1 MVQDIS
7 EILYYYYT
15 VTVYRKVAQ
24 EKKEKVKIK
33 WKKAFSVG
41 AYDFPALLS
50 VPDMVKE
57 LAKNDF
63 AIAAWQKKTK
73 ADGHGHIQTWLRKSC
88 STVDVLAEDC
98 YEMSRTVC
106 LIGNERHIDF
116 CTLYLGTGLEN
127 DGLQPSYTR
136 GLNISLRVKDL
147 VSFGDAASAFIK
159 MPIDLYNKKGATAVG

>member
-1 MVQDIS
+1 M
-7 EILYYYYT
+7 
-15 VTVYRKVAQ
+15 
-24 EKKEKVKIK
+24 
-33 WKKAFSVG
+33 
-41 AYDFPALLS
+41 
-50 VPDMVKE
+50 KE

-106 LIGNERHIDF
+106 LMGNERHIDF